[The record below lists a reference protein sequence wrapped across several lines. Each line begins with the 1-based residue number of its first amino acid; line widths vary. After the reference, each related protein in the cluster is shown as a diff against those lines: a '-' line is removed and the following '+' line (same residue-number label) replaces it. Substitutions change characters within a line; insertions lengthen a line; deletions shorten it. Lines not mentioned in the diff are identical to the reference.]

1 MIEDDDYEL
10 ASAYCDGELDA
21 AQRAV
26 VENDPRLV
34 AVVSEIKSLR
44 ERLQE
49 VPDTL
54 SSRPVSDDIRERQ
67 LSLAG
72 AAFDELYGGTSSAE
86 PVSTPSSNII
96 DLRSRR
102 RYRILTMAAGFVM
115 VAGIGALAVRGAVTS
130 GSTNDSADFASMAED
145 AGNTEA
151 LEAPMAAETES
162 TEATEEGIAA
172 DDASEA
178 MEESDA
184 MADAPVA
191 ESEPD
196 ETVVVDEEST
206 VSTFLFA
213 ADDDLVIIS
222 DNLGVAEEEG
232 VPPFLDGC
240 APALFELDAIASS
253 IPIVRGGVPLEYIV
267 TLENEVATAHLIDTE
282 CVELEQLV
290 IETGS

>member
-1 MIEDDDYEL
+1 MIEENDYEL

-72 AAFDELYGGTSSAE
+72 AAFDELYGGTSSTA

-130 GSTNDSADFASMAED
+130 GSTDDSADFASMAED
-145 AGNTEA
+145 ASNTEA
-151 LEAPMAAETES
+151 LEAPMAAATES

-178 MEESDA
+178 IEESEA

-196 ETVVVDEEST
+196 ETVVVDEERT
-206 VSTFLFA
+206 VSTFA

-222 DNLGVAEEEG
+222 DNLGLAEEEG

-267 TLENEVATAHLIDTE
+267 TLENEVTTAHLVDASCTE
-282 CVELEQLV
+282 IEQFV
-290 IETGS
+290 VDPGT